1 MRISGL
7 VYGLVRGS
15 KDAGRF
21 SFLVS
26 ILVSISYRFRIIV
39 FFGAFM
45 TRRFCLASFLVW
57 HSVPFASFSQKTD
70 PALQPLAFLSGRW
83 TSDSSEGQEEEYWSP
98 VTGRSMVGTFRVS
111 KDGDA
116 VFYEFWVIE
125 VEDGRAIFKGP
136 SSR

>member
-1 MRISGL
+1 
-7 VYGLVRGS
+7 
-15 KDAGRF
+15 
-21 SFLVS
+21 
-26 ILVSISYRFRIIV
+26 
-39 FFGAFM
+39 M

-57 HSVPFASFSQKTD
+57 HAVPFAAFLQKTD

-98 VTGRSMVGTFRVS
+98 VTGMVGTFRVS